1 MRWQVVLLGVVCAFH
16 AHAQTNGVGRNDAG
30 PNGRSVVAQDGAL
43 KLEQAWALAE
53 QANPTLRSA
62 RAAVPAVQGQ
72 LRDTRGVLWNNPQ
85 IGTDLTR
92 RHATAAG
99 AASQSYP
106 EWSFGVSQTFEIAG
120 QQGYRRRAAEQEAA
134 ALEQNIEDVRRQV
147 RGDVELAFT
156 RVLALQRRIELERE
170 AIQTIEDAAAA
181 VRKRVGAGEDS
192 RLEGNLATVEAE
204 RARNQLAILRE
215 ELLQARAELAALL
228 QLPPASFPDVAG
240 EFAVAVPAYSL
251 ETLLASVES
260 RPQSRALA
268 LREDAARSR
277 LRLERASAYP
287 DVTVGL
293 ATGREGALDARE
305 RPTILS
311 LSVPLPLFRRNATG
325 IGRAASELTQVQ
337 IDREVFQ
344 RDTGARVRAL
354 WQRLQSL
361 RERVS
366 RLSESVLPTLAENQR
381 LSSTAFRAG
390 EIGLLQLLLVNRQL
404 LDARRD
410 YLDAFGQLVE
420 ARIAL
425 EQAAGLTGPRGR
437 PDTREVTAPNGEKQ

>member
-1 MRWQVVLLGVVCAFH
+1 MRLQLLLLGLAVAFPAYGQIAPEH
-16 AHAQTNGVGRNDAG
+16 SKSATDTMAAR
-30 PNGRSVVAQDGAL
+30 PEAL
-43 KLEQAWALAE
+43 TLDRAWALAE
-53 QANPTLRSA
+53 TANPTLRSA
-62 RAAVPAVQGQ
+62 RALVLAVEGQ
-72 LRDTRGVLWNNPQ
+72 LRDTRGLLWNNPQ
-85 IGTDLTR
+85 FATDLTR
-92 RHATAAG
+92 RHASAA
-99 AASQSYP
+99 AAATQSYP
-106 EWSFGVSQTFEIAG
+106 EWTAGIAQTFEIAG
-120 QQGYRRRAAEQEAA
+120 QHGHRRRAAQLEAA
-134 ALEQNIEDVRRQV
+134 AVEENIEEVRRQV
-147 RGDVELAFT
+147 RGDVELSFT
-156 RVLALQRRIELERE
+156 RVLALQRRIDLEQE
-170 AIQTIEDAAAA
+170 AIKTIEDSAAA

-192 RLEGNLATVEAE
+192 RLEGNLAAVEAE

-215 ELLQARAELAALL
+215 ELLQARADLAAVL
-228 QLPPASFPDVAG
+228 QLPPASFPDVVG
-240 EFAVAVPAYSL
+240 EFTVAPPAYSL
-251 ETLLASVES
+251 DTLLASAAS
-260 RPQSRALA
+260 RPQWRALA

-277 LRLERASAYP
+277 LALERASAYP

-311 LSVPLPLFRRNATG
+311 VSVPLPLFRRNATG
-325 IGRAASELTQVQ
+325 IGRAASELTQAQ

-344 RDTGARVRAL
+344 RDTDARVRAL

-410 YLDAFGQLVE
+410 YLDAFGQFVE

-425 EQAAGLTGPRGR
+425 EQAAGITGSGRG
-437 PDTREVTAPNGEKQ
+437 PDSQQLTAPNGEKR